1 MTAKTK
7 TRVAILGGGIA
18 ALTAAFEL
26 TEQDPNQSA
35 YDITLYTIGWRLG
48 GKASVGRDMASG
60 GRAVEHGLH
69 IWTGYYDNCF
79 DIVKRLYARLKKP
92 ADAWKKCFEPVNHF
106 TAMEY
111 IDGKW
116 KPWLLQFPQND
127 LEPGIGELP
136 LLTPLPLFI
145 QFLSALEDG
154 FNRSSLPIH
163 MAREFHA
170 KARSAVA
177 RVPHTRALH
186 EGEAALTLARETAEH
201 FSADPVPLNPAKADA
216 LHAIL
221 GVSHEQMNAAIDAAP
236 QTDDMRRLRIFY
248 DLGFTLAKGLLQDGV
263 LTNGF
268 EFDRRRRMDR
278 LDARPRLPAREF
290 SIPRWCAAATTMRS
304 PQGAAGSRGSEQAP
318 PRCSF

>member
-18 ALTAAFEL
+18 ALTAAFEV
-26 TEQDPNQSA
+26 TEQDPNRSA

-69 IWTGYYDNCF
+69 IWTGYYDNSF

-163 MAREFHA
+163 MTREFSRQGGERDSA
-170 KARSAVA
+170 GPSYPGAARGRGGAHPGA
-177 RVPHTRALH
+177 R
-186 EGEAALTLARETAEH
+186 
-201 FSADPVPLNPAKADA
+201 
-216 LHAIL
+216 
-221 GVSHEQMNAAIDAAP
+221 
-236 QTDDMRRLRIFY
+236 
-248 DLGFTLAKGLLQDGV
+248 
-263 LTNGF
+263 
-268 EFDRRRRMDR
+268 DRRRLLRRSGDPQPGEGGHA
-278 LDARPRLPAREF
+278 ARHPR
-290 SIPRWCAAATTMRS
+290 S
-304 PQGAAGSRGSEQAP
+304 
-318 PRCSF
+318 